1 MANAVTVNRF
11 LRWWPPIGVLAMLVL
26 GLLVGKSSTPIDIWF
41 TRDADRAVG
50 PSAYW
55 LLIFTDWWFLVPVLA
70 ACLVVALY
78 RRRWRLAVV
87 ILACPLVAISIVW
100 VLKPLFDREKGG
112 TLAYPSGHTTQM
124 VTIMGMVVLIAG
136 GRLWAVLVAVIAS
149 LLGMFGLA
157 CTYHFLTDT
166 IGAAMF
172 ATAMVCIAAQVARAP
187 VGALQS

>member
-41 TRDADRAVG
+41 TRDADRTVG
-50 PSAYW
+50 PSVYW
-55 LLIFTDWWFLVPVLA
+55 LLIFTDRWFLVPVLA